1 MLPST
6 SPMPRRDQALCSCL
20 IKALD
25 TKVGVDV
32 QEAVD
37 DGMYN
42 GCAGGNGG
50 ADVEV
55 PLWIKPSLCWTRSRV
70 VVIESE
76 GTRDDRD
83 MGA

>member
-1 MLPST
+1 MT
-6 SPMPRRDQALCSCL
+6 GC
-20 IKALD
+20 
-25 TKVGVDV
+25 
-32 QEAVD
+32 
-37 DGMYN
+37 N

-76 GTRDDRD
+76 GIRDDRD
-83 MGA
+83 GCVKQPHCWQTTADHEVADHEAGTT